1 LHRCIIIQLGQSRGF
16 LNSTMSKNVKNIHKK
31 PHRSRYEIVNE
42 ILRVVQLRNQSP
54 SSIYLCKPLHIEY
67 GAGLTY
73 RQMHYYTTSLVES
86 GFLKRKQTKRF
97 DPRQYYEIT
106 DKGRHYMQIFGE
118 LEDDMKPISDDPLK
132 QNLII

>member
-1 LHRCIIIQLGQSRGF
+1 
-16 LNSTMSKNVKNIHKK
+16 MSKKLKKIQKN
-31 PHRSRYEIVNE
+31 PQTSRYEIVNE
-42 ILRVVQLRNQSP
+42 ILRVVQSRNQSP

-67 GAGLTY
+67 GAWLTY
-73 RQMHYYTTSLVES
+73 RQMHCYTTSLVES

-97 DPRQYYEIT
+97 DLRQYYEIT

-118 LEDDMKPISDDPLK
+118 LENDMKPISDDPLK

>member
-1 LHRCIIIQLGQSRGF
+1 MYHNTVGAKSGLFEFYDEQEL
-16 LNSTMSKNVKNIHKK
+16 KNIHKK

-42 ILRVVQLRNQSP
+42 ILLVVQLRTQSP

-86 GFLKRKQTKRF
+86 GFLKRKQRKRL